1 MIPMQL
7 FLISSRLGVFA
18 VKFIV
23 AGDEQGRREDGKEMG
38 P

>member
-7 FLISSRLGVFA
+7 FLFSSRLGVFA
-18 VKFIV
+18 VKFIA

-38 P
+38 Q

>member
-7 FLISSRLGVFA
+7 FLFSSRLRLFA
-18 VKFIV
+18 VTFTV